1 MLGYPLKVLLNAIEE
16 RHGREAVNRTLE
28 DAGIPID
35 RTYRLNESYDD
46 SEAGRLT
53 AAAFRLLSAE
63 DVAQAFF
70 DDTLKRF
77 PRWFE
82 MCKTSREFLEMQPE
96 IHNTFAVGLHRPEDR
111 DAVLDKFRL
120 EKLENELVVH
130 YRSANQ
136 MCDLYKAIAQRVFLH
151 FGDVATIEEPR
162 CMKRGDNACMLRIR
176 WSQD

>member
-1 MLGYPLKVLLNAIEE
+1 MLGYPLKLVLNAIEE
-16 RHGREAVNRTLE
+16 RYGREAVVQTLK
-28 DAGIPID
+28 DAGIPLD

-46 SEAGRLT
+46 GEARRLT
-53 AAAFRLLSAE
+53 TAAFKRLTGE

-82 MCKTSREFLEMQPE
+82 MCKSSREFLELQPE

-111 DAVLDKFRL
+111 NAVFDKFRL
-120 EKLENELVVH
+120 EKLEDELVVH

-136 MCDLYKAIAQRVFLH
+136 MCDMYKAIAQRVFLH
-151 FGDVATIEEPR
+151 FGDTATIDEQR
-162 CMKRGDNACMLRIR
+162 CMKHGDTECVMRIR
-176 WSQD
+176 WT